1 MIKNYFIV
9 DKDERL
15 ESIIQKIV
23 LNAHRAVLVIER
35 KKVIGLISEGDILKS
50 LVYKKNMNATA
61 STIMNK
67 SFKFLLKKD
76 MTLAKKMFQRYLC
89 SFIPI
94 VNSKME
100 LKDLI
105 TLEQLLSKS
114 EMVLREGKIN

>member
-114 EMVLREGKIN
+114 KIILREEKIN